1 MNLREPSSLGI
12 QDVIQEIIEKSS
24 QGDNIY
30 RGESKCLPKISSTLY
45 RQYEKEID
53 TEHFDIEIA
62 QKEMLETV
70 KEYTAFTDHTDILT
84 ELQHYGGKTN
94 LIDFTTDYLIALFF
108 ACDSS
113 YDSDGRLILLDK
125 ASRPDQI
132 KTPKKNQNN
141 RVISQ
146 KSVFVQSPSGYIEDN
161 EVVIVSI
168 HKELK
173 QSAMDYLKKFHGI
186 TTETIYNDMMGYI
199 QNQQKHKTAY
209 TEFFIGIT
217 NFNKGCYQN
226 AIAHYDETIR
236 LNPSVISAY
245 KNRGSAKAQLG
256 RHEEAIADYNVAI
269 DFYPRDALTYNMRGN
284 SKFFL
289 GWREEAIADFD
300 EALNVNP
307 ELAEAYSNRGTAKAQ
322 LDRYEEAITDLDRAI
337 NINPELAEA
346 YVSRGATKAQHD
358 RCEDAIADLDRA
370 ISIDPDIA
378 NAYLSRGAAK
388 FILGRLEEAI
398 ADYDKVIRINPE
410 NVGAYQNRGKAK
422 KSLHQYAA
430 AEEDFKRA
438 QSLAVEQELTELLQ
452 YINQELDDLNSHDL
466 NPP

>member
-1 MNLREPSSLGI
+1 MNLLEALSSEF
-12 QDVIQEIIEKSS
+12 QEVIQEILEKSS
-24 QGDNIY
+24 KGDYIY
-30 RGESKCLPKISSTLY
+30 RGEPEHFSNISSTLY
-45 RQYEKEID
+45 RQYEEEID

-113 YDSDGRLILLDK
+113 YDRDGRLILLDN

-132 KTPKKNQNN
+132 KSPKKNQNN

-173 QSAMDYLKKFHGI
+173 QSAMDYLKKYHGI

-217 NFNKGCYQN
+217 NFSKGCYQN

-236 LNPSVISAY
+236 LNPSVISTY

-269 DFYPRDALTYNMRGN
+269 DFYPRDALAYYIRGN

-289 GWREEAIADFD
+289 GWHDEAIADFD

-346 YVSRGATKAQHD
+346 YVSRGSAKALHS
-358 RCEDAIADLDRA
+358 RCEDAIADLNKA
-370 ISIDPDIA
+370 ISIDPGNA
-378 NAYLSRGAAK
+378 EAYLSRGAAK
-388 FILGRLEEAI
+388 FMLGRHEDAI
-398 ADYDKVIRINPE
+398 ADYEKVIRINPE
-410 NVGAYQNRGKAK
+410 HAGAYQNRGKAK
-422 KSLHQYAA
+422 KSLQQYAA
-430 AEEDFKRA
+430 AKEDFKQA
-438 QSLAVEQELTELLQ
+438 QTLALEQGPTELLQ
-452 YINQELDDLNSHDL
+452 VINQELEDLNSNDR

>member
-1 MNLREPSSLGI
+1 MNLRGPLSLGI

-24 QGDNIY
+24 QGDYIY
-30 RGESKCLPKISSTLY
+30 RGEPKHFPKISSTLY

-53 TEHFDIEIA
+53 TEYFDIEIA

-113 YDSDGRLILLDK
+113 YDSDGRVILLDK

-132 KTPKKNQNN
+132 KSPKKNQNN

-146 KSVFVQSPSGYIEDN
+146 KSVFVQSPSGYIEDS

-173 QSAMDYLKKFHGI
+173 QSAMDYLKKYHGI

-217 NFNKGCYQN
+217 NFKKGCYQD

-245 KNRGSAKAQLG
+245 RNRGSAKAQLG
-256 RHEEAIADYNVAI
+256 RHEEAIADYTVAI
-269 DFYPRDALTYNMRGN
+269 DFYQRDALTYHMRGN
-284 SKFFL
+284 SKLFL
-289 GWREEAIADFD
+289 GWHEEAIADFD
-300 EALNVNP
+300 EALSANP
-307 ELAEAYSNRGTAKAQ
+307 EFAEAYANRGTAKAQ

-358 RCEDAIADLDRA
+358 RCEDAIADLDKA

-378 NAYLSRGAAK
+378 EAYLSRGAAK
-388 FILGRLEEAI
+388 FLLGRLEEAI
-398 ADYDKVIRINPE
+398 AEYDKVIRINPE
-410 NVGAYQNRGKAK
+410 HVGAYQNRGKAK
-422 KSLHQYAA
+422 KSLQQYAA
-430 AEEDFKRA
+430 AKEDFKQA
-438 QSLAVEQELTELLQ
+438 QTLALEQGLTELLQ
-452 YINQELDDLNSHDL
+452 VINQELEDLNSSDR